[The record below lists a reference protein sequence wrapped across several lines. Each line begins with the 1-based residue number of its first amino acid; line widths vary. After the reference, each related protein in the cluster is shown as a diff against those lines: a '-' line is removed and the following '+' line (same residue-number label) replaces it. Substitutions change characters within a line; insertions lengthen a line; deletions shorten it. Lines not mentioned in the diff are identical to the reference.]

1 MQKSENVLK
10 KDGSTARPKITT
22 LEKAIRE
29 LEKIVAECKFGKCFK
44 AQIIGNVGSLLLMLS
59 FSFKYYYSKAANYG
73 KPGG

>member
-29 LEKIVAECKFGKCFK
+29 LEKIVAECKFGKCFE
-44 AQIIGNVGSLLLMLS
+44 AHIIGNVGSLLLMLK
-59 FSFKYYYSKAANYG
+59 SFKYYYSKATNYG